1 MGALL
6 VLFFF
11 VLAQA
16 RHQTACPAT
25 HNLLGDCLVG
35 FVDANGDGSVSA
47 QEFDE
52 WATGTEC
59 GRLGGYGLL
68 TGALL
73 LQHCGSTVQSAI
85 EQGCF
90 NSAHV
95 VEMACQKC
103 RECRAIEARVHPVAP
118 TIGQNVNATQV
129 FIQAYLDSQR
139 R

>member
-1 MGALL
+1 MLLFLLLLL
-6 VLFFF
+6 VG
-11 VLAQA
+11 A

-25 HNLLGDCLVG
+25 NELLGACLVG
-35 FVDANGDGSVSA
+35 FVDTDADGSVSA
-47 QEFDE
+47 QEFDT

-73 LQHCGSTVQSAI
+73 LQHCGSTVGSAI
-85 EQGCF
+85 AQGCF

-103 RECRAIEARVHPVAP
+103 RECRAIEARIHPVAP
-118 TIGQNVNATQV
+118 TLGQNVNATQV
-129 FIQAYLDSQR
+129 FIQAYLDSGR